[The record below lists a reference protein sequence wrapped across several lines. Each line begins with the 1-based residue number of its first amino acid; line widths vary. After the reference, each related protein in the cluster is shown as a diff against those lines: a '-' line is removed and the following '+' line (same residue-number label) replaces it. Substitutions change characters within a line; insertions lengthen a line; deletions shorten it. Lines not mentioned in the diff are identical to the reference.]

1 MWRKAVGGGVTG
13 HAVISAATVNHDATD
28 NATGTAADVDH
39 RVTEAASGSVS
50 EAAIEA
56 TADPFARP
64 VDAPLTDTLAD
75 RATDNSPGSATA
87 TDPAPACLTGPLL
100 WHLTA
105 DRVEEWR
112 DIRAAALADCP
123 EAFDY
128 APGDAAPDLADSL
141 ARLAQAEIWAAGDRV
156 GQPLAVAGWEQG
168 WTPGTE
174 TTGWI
179 TSVYARPKARG
190 RGLVAALLA
199 RIAARAQA
207 SGMDRLGLHVGVE
220 NRAAQAA
227 YARAGFIPSGAP
239 FVNEIGMVEIA
250 MTCPLVPPRPD
261 PASIDR
267 LETPP
272 APR

>member
-1 MWRKAVGGGVTG
+1 MGTERTTRWGFLWRKAGVRGGVTG
-13 HAVISAATVNHDATD
+13 HAVISAATVNHGATD
-28 NATGTAADVDH
+28 SATGTTADVDH
-39 RVTEAASGSVS
+39 RVTEAASGGVS

-56 TADPFARP
+56 TADPVARP
-64 VDAPLTDTLAD
+64 ADSPLTDTLAD
-75 RATDNSPGSATA
+75 CATDTSPGSAPA
-87 TDPAPACLTGPLL
+87 TDPAPACLTGPLV

-141 ARLAQAEIWAAGDRV
+141 ARLAQAEIWAAGDRL
-156 GQPLAVAGWEQG
+156 GHPLAVAAWEPG

-199 RIAARAQA
+199 RIAARAGA

-220 NRAAQAA
+220 NRAAQAT
-227 YARAGFIPSGAP
+227 YVRAGFLPSGAP
-239 FVNEIGMVEIA
+239 FVNEVGMVEIA
-250 MTCPLVPPRPD
+250 MTCPL
-261 PASIDR
+261 A
-267 LETPP
+267 
-272 APR
+272 APRAAP